1 MECEFP
7 CDESIFNSAHPFAEP
22 NFRFTRDI
30 TISEAFQSLF
40 EEYPKQESSEG
51 YFPVSAYESTR
62 MSLRV
67 FDMWILIHS
76 KSSLL
81 NAPHS

>member
-7 CDESIFNSAHPFAEP
+7 CDESIFSSAHPFAEP

-51 YFPVSAYESTR
+51 YFPDSAYESTR

-81 NAPHS
+81 NVPYS